1 MAPTSRARM
10 IRTNTSN
17 ALTSSPTLPLRV
29 HAWTS
34 EGAAAHV
41 MGKADVQSNDE
52 KDRISL
58 FQGDYRAIHQAIFL
72 ITGVIEKGFISKR
85 ALLELL
91 FLAGYV

>member
-1 MAPTSRARM
+1 
-10 IRTNTSN
+10 
-17 ALTSSPTLPLRV
+17 
-29 HAWTS
+29 
-34 EGAAAHV
+34 

-58 FQGDYRAIHQAIFL
+58 FQGNYRAIHQAIFL

>member
-1 MAPTSRARM
+1 
-10 IRTNTSN
+10 
-17 ALTSSPTLPLRV
+17 
-29 HAWTS
+29 
-34 EGAAAHV
+34 

-72 ITGVIEKGFISKR
+72 ITRVIEKGFISKR